1 MQSADIEKLLEIIN
15 CLFEID
21 SSASGLISPAM
32 KRKLEIKM
40 IGSFASKKKSYV
52 KIDNVVTAS
61 ETNSDGGKL
70 SLVIS

>member
-1 MQSADIEKLLEIIN
+1 MQSADIEKLLEIID

-40 IGSFASKKKSYV
+40 IGSFASKKK
-52 KIDNVVTAS
+52 
-61 ETNSDGGKL
+61 
-70 SLVIS
+70 